1 MVNYISTKRIES
13 KHLPSVAFHV
23 RRMSLAGRM
32 RMLEEVWETTRKL
45 EFHQAGKSLED
56 QIHVQTLSSITE
68 AAYVR
73 WGLESI
79 ENFRIDGKEV
89 DTELLLKSGPE
100 LLTREIAEAVRA
112 ETFLSED
119 ERKN

>member
-13 KHLPSVAFHV
+13 KRIPGVAFRI

-45 EFHQAGKSLED
+45 EFHQAGESLED
-56 QIHVQTLSSITE
+56 QIQVQSISSITE

-73 WGLESI
+73 WGLEAI
-79 ENFRIDGKEV
+79 ENLSIDGQEA
-89 DTELLLKSGPE
+89 TPELLLQSGPE
-100 LLTREIAEAVRA
+100 LLTREVAEAVRA